1 MILLSAQC
9 RQLVVEAA
17 LAGVN
22 HSLQAEA
29 QNILNVLPQLIPD
42 PQVRL
47 VCEAMLLFGLNDRVA
62 ALALLAT
69 SKSEDA
75 QAMLAL
81 LQQGISAADPT
92 SLALPITPRQPLV
105 LKA

>member
-1 MILLSAQC
+1 MILLSAPC

-22 HSLQAEA
+22 HSLLAEA
-29 QNILNVLPQLIPD
+29 CDILNVLPQLIPD

-47 VCEAMLLFGLNDRVA
+47 VCEAMLLFGLNRQSE

-69 SKSEDA
+69 SDSEEA
-75 QAMLAL
+75 QGMLAL
-81 LQQGISAADPT
+81 LQQGIADST
-92 SLALPITPRQPLV
+92 
-105 LKA
+105 KM

>member
-1 MILLSAQC
+1 MTLLSAPC

-22 HSLQAEA
+22 HSLLAEA
-29 QNILNVLPQLIPD
+29 RDILNVLPQLIPE

-47 VCEAMLLFGLNDRVA
+47 VCEAMLLFGLNQQSE

-69 SKSEDA
+69 SSSQEA
-75 QAMLAL
+75 QGMLAL
-81 LQQGISAADPT
+81 LQQGIAGSA
-92 SLALPITPRQPLV
+92 
-105 LKA
+105 KM

>member
-1 MILLSAQC
+1 MILLSAPC

-22 HSLQAEA
+22 HSLLAEA
-29 QNILNVLPQLIPD
+29 RDILNVLPQLIPE

-47 VCEAMLLFGLNDRVA
+47 VCEAMLLFGLHQQSE

-69 SKSEDA
+69 SNLQEA
-75 QAMLAL
+75 QGMLAL
-81 LQQGISAADPT
+81 LQQGIAGST
-92 SLALPITPRQPLV
+92 
-105 LKA
+105 KM

>member
-1 MILLSAQC
+1 MILLSTQC

-29 QNILNVLPQLIPD
+29 KNILNVLPQLIPD

-69 SKSEDA
+69 SASEDA

-81 LQQGISAADPT
+81 LQQGISAADSA
-92 SLALPITPRQPLV
+92 SLALPLTTRQPLV

>member
-1 MILLSAQC
+1 MILLSAPC

-22 HSLQAEA
+22 HSLLAEA
-29 QNILNVLPQLIPD
+29 RDILNVLPQLIPD

-47 VCEAMLLFGLNDRVA
+47 VCEAMLLFGLNRQSE

-69 SKSEDA
+69 SDSEEA
-75 QAMLAL
+75 QGMLAL
-81 LQQGISAADPT
+81 LQQGIAGST
-92 SLALPITPRQPLV
+92 
-105 LKA
+105 KM

>member
-1 MILLSAQC
+1 MILLSAPC

-22 HSLQAEA
+22 HSLLAEA
-29 QNILNVLPQLIPD
+29 RDILNVLPQLIPE

-47 VCEAMLLFGLNDRVA
+47 VCEAMLLFGLNHQSE

-69 SKSEDA
+69 ATSKEA
-75 QAMLAL
+75 QDMLAL
-81 LQQGISAADPT
+81 LQQGILGSA
-92 SLALPITPRQPLV
+92 
-105 LKA
+105 KM

>member
-1 MILLSAQC
+1 MILLSAPC

-22 HSLQAEA
+22 HSLLAEA
-29 QNILNVLPQLIPD
+29 RDILNVLPQLIPD

-47 VCEAMLLFGLNDRVA
+47 VCEAMLLFGLNRQSE

-69 SKSEDA
+69 SDSEEA
-75 QAMLAL
+75 QGMLAL
-81 LQQGISAADPT
+81 LQQGIADST
-92 SLALPITPRQPLV
+92 
-105 LKA
+105 KM

>member
-1 MILLSAQC
+1 MILLSAPC

-22 HSLQAEA
+22 HSLLVEA
-29 QNILNVLPQLIPD
+29 RDILNVLPQLIPE

-47 VCEAMLLFGLNDRVA
+47 VCEAMLLFGLNYQSE

-69 SKSEDA
+69 SSSQEA
-75 QAMLAL
+75 QGMLAL
-81 LQQGISAADPT
+81 LQQGIAGSA
-92 SLALPITPRQPLV
+92 
-105 LKA
+105 KM

>member
-62 ALALLAT
+62 ALALLA
-69 SKSEDA
+69 A
-75 QAMLAL
+75 
-81 LQQGISAADPT
+81 
-92 SLALPITPRQPLV
+92 TPP
-105 LKA
+105 

>member
-1 MILLSAQC
+1 MILLSAPC

-22 HSLQAEA
+22 HSLLAEA
-29 QNILNVLPQLIPD
+29 RDILNVLPQLIPE

-47 VCEAMLLFGLNDRVA
+47 VCEAMLLFGLNQQSE

-69 SKSEDA
+69 SSSQEA
-75 QAMLAL
+75 QGMLAL
-81 LQQGISAADPT
+81 LQQGIAGSAK
-92 SLALPITPRQPLV
+92 I
-105 LKA
+105 

>member
-1 MILLSAQC
+1 MILLSAPC

-22 HSLQAEA
+22 HSLLAEA
-29 QNILNVLPQLIPD
+29 RDILNVLPQLIPE

-47 VCEAMLLFGLNDRVA
+47 VCEAMLLFGLNQQSE

-69 SKSEDA
+69 SSSQEA
-75 QAMLAL
+75 QGMLAL
-81 LQQGISAADPT
+81 LQQGITGSA
-92 SLALPITPRQPLV
+92 QM
-105 LKA
+105 

>member
-1 MILLSAQC
+1 MILLSAPC

-22 HSLQAEA
+22 HSLLAEA
-29 QNILNVLPQLIPD
+29 RDILNALPQLIPE

-47 VCEAMLLFGLNDRVA
+47 VCEAMLLFGLNQQSE

-69 SKSEDA
+69 STSQEA
-75 QAMLAL
+75 QGMLAL
-81 LQQGISAADPT
+81 LQQGIAGST
-92 SLALPITPRQPLV
+92 
-105 LKA
+105 KM